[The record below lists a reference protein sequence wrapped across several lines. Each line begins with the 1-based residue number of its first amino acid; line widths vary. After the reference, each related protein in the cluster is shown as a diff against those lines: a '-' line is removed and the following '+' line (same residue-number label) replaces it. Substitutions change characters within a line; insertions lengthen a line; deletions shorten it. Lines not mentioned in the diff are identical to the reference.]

1 MTVKS
6 KLGIIGI
13 AAVAVLAL
21 LVAALTFYPPNFSAV
36 RQLGGD
42 GEPQQVG

>member
-13 AAVAVLAL
+13 ATVAVLAL
-21 LVAALTFYPPNFSAV
+21 LVAALAFYPLKF
-36 RQLGGD
+36 
-42 GEPQQVG
+42 